1 MKIERDTTVNVEYTL
16 KNKDGE
22 ILDSSQAMG
31 PLEYIHGYGL
41 IIQGLERA
49 LEGKEEGESFKKE
62 VPPSEAYG
70 DVIEDLVME
79 TNRSQFP
86 EGLELKPGMEF
97 EAGNGQQTRVAVI
110 KKIEGDKIT
119 VDMNH
124 PLAGETLYF
133 DVKVLSV
140 KKTSEEELQAMVQS
154 MSSGCGCGC
163 GDTESSCGCGGC
175 SGCH

>member
-41 IIQGLERA
+41 IIPGLERA

-70 DVIEDLVME
+70 DVIEDLVM
-79 TNRSQFP
+79 
-86 EGLELKPGMEF
+86 ELKPGMEF